1 MPKEKKQRRLILH
14 IGTEKTGSTSIQVF
28 LRINQKRLA
37 EGGVGVPSE
46 LGDTLHFRLQ
56 LLANDEDFNDDFIM
70 NLKLHLNKELRAK
83 TLSEWRNQLY
93 QEVESSV
100 AQTWI
105 ISCETLHSRL
115 LKDSELVRLKKI
127 LSPLFDR
134 IDVLVYLREPLS
146 MVTSRLTEN
155 AKSAIPV
162 VIPEPVANQE
172 FDIADHQATLQRW
185 ESAMGPGKLIVRIFE
200 SESLVGGNVINDF
213 IEACGLEQENYL
225 IPRHQNPSLS
235 RYGLKLTEEIN
246 RHVPRRWIDGT
257 LIKSRWQ
264 LMCHIMLQLRGGVS
278 YIPSPEDI
286 KKYDQFYEER
296 NEWVRCNYFPEK
308 EKLFKKT
315 WQASLLTNKAEEEAT
330 NLART
335 AQLIANIWLTKT
347 AQVNQLEA
355 QVAYLKDCLKTQNPK
370 LNIDDLQKSGPS
382 HCWQDYLER

>member
-37 EGGVGVPSE
+37 EAGVGVPSE

-56 LLANDEDFNDDFIM
+56 LLANDEDTNDDFIM
-70 NLKLHLNKELRAK
+70 NLGLHKNRELREN

-93 QEVESSV
+93 QEVESSA

-200 SESLVGGNVINDF
+200 SESLVGGNVIYDF
-213 IEACGLEQENYL
+213 MEACELEQENYL
-225 IPRHQNPSLS
+225 IPRYQNPSLS

-264 LMCHIMLQLRGGVS
+264 LMCHIMTQLRGG
-278 YIPSPEDI
+278 YIPSPEEI

-308 EKLFKKT
+308 EKLFTKT
-315 WQASLLTNKAEEEAT
+315 WQTSLLTNKAAEEST
-330 NLART
+330 NLAQT
-335 AQLIANIWLTKT
+335 AKLIANIWLTKT

-355 QVAYLKDCLKTQNPK
+355 QVAYLKDCLKIQNPK